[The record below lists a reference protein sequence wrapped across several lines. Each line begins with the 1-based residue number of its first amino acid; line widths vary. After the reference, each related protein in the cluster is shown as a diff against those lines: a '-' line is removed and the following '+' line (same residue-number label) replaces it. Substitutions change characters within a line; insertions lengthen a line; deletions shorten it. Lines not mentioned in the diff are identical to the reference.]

1 MKKKYILLLP
11 CLLVLAGCGIL
22 SSEPYIQTYYFD
34 IGSPNVKIETQKY
47 VIDDVQFTT
56 PSMYLQ
62 KMVFR
67 VADNTI
73 LFDEFNRWSMSPDS
87 LLESYFLMAI
97 DNNDQSS
104 NPKIKHYTLIGEIL
118 QITADIPN
126 KTVSVNLR
134 ISLMENNKTIWTR
147 TFKQKKPVQDVTGK
161 SFAFAVKTSVDNIIH
176 ELNIFIDKT
185 VK

>member
-11 CLLVLAGCGIL
+11 FLLLLAGCGIF

-34 IGSPNVKIETQKY
+34 IGSPNVKIESQKY
-47 VIDDVQFTT
+47 VIDDVQFAT

-62 KMVFR
+62 RMVFR

-73 LFDEFNRWSMSPDS
+73 LFDEFNRWSMAPDS
-87 LLESYFLMAI
+87 LLEAYFLMAI
-97 DNNDQSS
+97 ENNEQSS
-104 NPKIKHYTLIGEIL
+104 TPKIKHYTLNGEIL

-134 ISLMENNKTIWTR
+134 INLMDNNKIVWTR
-147 TFKQKKPVQDVTGK
+147 TFKQKKPVQNVTGK
-161 SFAFAVKTSVDNIIH
+161 SYAFAVKTSVDNIIR

>member
-11 CLLVLAGCGIL
+11 CLLFLTGCGIFT
-22 SSEPYIQTYYFD
+22 SEPYIQTYYFD
-34 IGSPNVKIETQKY
+34 LGTPNIKIEAQKY
-47 VIDDVQFTT
+47 VIDDVMFTT
-56 PSMYLQ
+56 STMYLQ

-67 VADNTI
+67 VADNTV

-87 LLESYFLMAI
+87 LLETYFLMAI
-97 DNNDQSS
+97 DNNDQAS
-104 NPKIKHYTLIGEIL
+104 NPKIKHYSLSGEIL
-118 QITADIPN
+118 QIVADIPN
-126 KTVSVNLR
+126 KTVSVNLK
-134 ISLMENNKTIWTR
+134 ISLMDNNKTIWTK
-147 TFKQKKPVQDVTGK
+147 TFKQKKPVQNVTGK